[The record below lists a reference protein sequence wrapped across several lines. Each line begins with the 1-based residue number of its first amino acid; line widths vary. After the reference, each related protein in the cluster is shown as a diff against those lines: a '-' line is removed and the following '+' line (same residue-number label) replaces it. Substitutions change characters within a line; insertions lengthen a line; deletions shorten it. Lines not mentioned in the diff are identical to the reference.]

1 MPAFLN
7 FSQLRDFNCKI
18 YIREDIPSVERVERD
33 HHWEESSAQGKCEVT
48 NWLTKL
54 QLRISLFCLVSN
66 LKSYVDIHIG
76 VFIQHH
82 KYLFKNHKYL
92 FT

>member
-1 MPAFLN
+1 MDSPNAEM
-7 FSQLRDFNCKI
+7 Q
-18 YIREDIPSVERVERD
+18 
-33 HHWEESSAQGKCEVT
+33 T
-48 NWLTKL
+48 
-54 QLRISLFCLVSN
+54 N